1 LFSFVFRNIADALTE
16 PRSIKRGR
24 LVKAVTSMPA
34 LDTACVPAVLSLTIV
49 VVYMTEVIDMAGRRL
64 TKLEI
69 QIMETLWSRGE
80 ASIREMQ
87 EAFPE
92 KKRPGY
98 TTVQKTVYRM
108 EEKKVVRRTRKVG
121 NFHIF
126 QAAVT
131 RDAAQRRLVDDLLSM
146 FGGQSR
152 PVVAH
157 LIGAGKLTLEDVEF
171 AEKMLKESRKGGK
184 A

>member
-1 LFSFVFRNIADALTE
+1 MAEA
-16 PRSIKRGR
+16 R
-24 LVKAVTSMPA
+24 LS
-34 LDTACVPAVLSLTIV
+34 
-49 VVYMTEVIDMAGRRL
+49 R
-64 TKLEI
+64 LEI
-69 QIMETLWSRGE
+69 QIMETLWKQGE

-98 TTVQKTVYRM
+98 TTVQKMVNRM
-108 EEKKVVRRTRKVG
+108 EEKGVLRRVRKVG
-121 NFHIF
+121 NFHMYA
-126 QAAVT
+126 AAVS
-131 RDAAQRRLVDDLLSM
+131 RNAAQRRLVDDLLAM
-146 FGGQSR
+146 FGGEAR

-171 AEKMLKESRKGGK
+171 AEKTLKGLKDGLEDGEE